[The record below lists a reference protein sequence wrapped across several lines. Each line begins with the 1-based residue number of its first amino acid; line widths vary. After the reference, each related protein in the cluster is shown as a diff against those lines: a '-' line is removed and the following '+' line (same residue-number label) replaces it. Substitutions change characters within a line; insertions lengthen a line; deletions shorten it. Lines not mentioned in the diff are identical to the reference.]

1 MRIRMEEDILVL
13 TDENGEE
20 QEFEVLD
27 VIDYEEEEYVV
38 LFPVG
43 AGEEEPVHILRVAA
57 EDMDDGENQ
66 YEGIGDERLIE
77 TLYQMFCKRNGL

>member
-1 MRIRMEEDILVL
+1 MEEEILTL
-13 TDENGEE
+13 TDEQGEE
-20 QEFEVLD
+20 QEFELLD

-43 AGEEEPVHILRVAA
+43 AGEDEPVHILRVAA

-66 YEGIGDERLIE
+66 YEGISDGELIE
-77 TLYQMFCKRNGL
+77 TIYQMFCKRNGL